1 MPLGFI
7 SSGRVSRLKARVS
20 SHYKMVYERDRQWI
34 MQFDLATL
42 QEFAWPLFI
51 GFLCLNFLD
60 VYTTT
65 LAFNFGPLFHEENP
79 LAAALFDKQFQGYL
93 IALVLKYLPVLPLFY
108 LVFVQDKSGKHQ
120 MQIRMLKLAAVVA
133 LAGADVFL
141 LYVVGI
147 NNLHALL
154 STA

>member
-1 MPLGFI
+1 
-7 SSGRVSRLKARVS
+7 
-20 SHYKMVYERDRQWI
+20 
-34 MQFDLATL
+34 MQFDLSIL
-42 QEFAWPLFI
+42 QNFAWPLFI

-79 LAAALFDKQFQGYL
+79 LAAALFDRQFQGYL
-93 IALVLKYLPVLPLFY
+93 LALIFKYLPILPLFY
-108 LVFVQDKSGKHQ
+108 LVFVQDRREKHQ
-120 MQIRMLKLAAVVA
+120 LQLRIVKLAAVIA
-133 LAGADVFL
+133 LAAADLFL

-154 STA
+154 AAV